1 MLNIAQPRQAV
12 DEFIFKENKIDQLT
26 PEEASASDQYF
37 GTLQLGSA
45 TQLVQLNVRN
55 EIVTPQPP
63 GCYNWNIIG

>member
-1 MLNIAQPRQAV
+1 M

-45 TQLVQLNVRN
+45 LFGPTELEQKN